1 MAKNRNKKKR
11 AASDPVTD
19 NETSSA
25 PKQVVDI
32 NEVNLRTAGPVTRLR
47 GIMAVVSEKVGTV
60 EEKLAKWGEENT
72 QASEIAQAVTSV
84 VSDILGIM
92 EQLEALELAGFS
104 PERKSFTAKT
114 KEGDH
119 VSVLEKYR
127 DHYEDLIDRSLMND
141 LTVFRK
147 NDNRGG
153 LILETTSGQR
163 MKTAASHV
171 VRLSQPKS
179 A

>member
-1 MAKNRNKKKR
+1 MAKKRKKR
-11 AASDPVTD
+11 ATVT
-19 NETSSA
+19 NTESSSQA
-25 PKQVVDI
+25 EKSVVDI
-32 NEVNLRTAGPVTRLR
+32 SEVNLRTVGPVTRLR
-47 GIMAVVSEKVGTV
+47 GIMAMVSERV
-60 EEKLAKWGEENT
+60 ESVEAKLSKWGDEN
-72 QASEIAQAVTSV
+72 AEALAISQAVTSV
-84 VSDILGIM
+84 HTEIVSIL
-92 EQLEALELAGFS
+92 EQLESLELSGFS

-127 DHYEDLIDRSLMND
+127 VHYEDLMDRSLMSD
-141 LTVFRK
+141 LKVVRK

-171 VRLSQPKS
+171 VRLSQPK
-179 A
+179 AA